1 MNCKKNASGNPSE
14 EKRLF
19 NLGVAMQTGGQAS
32 MVAGYTAWQK
42 NFGRQVNRGEKAI
55 KIFAPMT
62 YKRKKEVDM
71 IDQATG
77 QPLRNPD
84 GSVRKEIIEVT
95 VPSFRV
101 TNVFDISQTSGPPLP
116 TLVDELEG
124 KDGYYHQVEKR
135 IAINEDM
142 SETQTMAAMIHELAH
157 AKLHALDPNNLKES
171 AKARGKDQRTMEVE
185 AESIAA
191 VFSSYFGID
200 TSANSW
206 GYVASWSRNKEL
218 PELTA
223 SLQVIKDTAG
233 EIISGISEEME
244 EMRFAYMDKADA
256 LEAIRLG
263 QTVYASVGKGR
274 FEEVTAEQVR
284 DMSDDTW
291 LRMPKE
297 QMKAYVELCT
307 EKDLHEEMTSL
318 E

>member
-84 GSVRKEIIEVT
+84 GSVRKEIIEVA

-124 KDGYYHQVEKR
+124 NVER
-135 IAINEDM
+135 
-142 SETQTMAAMIHELAH
+142 
-157 AKLHALDPNNLKES
+157 
-171 AKARGKDQRTMEVE
+171 
-185 AESIAA
+185 
-191 VFSSYFGID
+191 
-200 TSANSW
+200 
-206 GYVASWSRNKEL
+206 
-218 PELTA
+218 
-223 SLQVIKDTAG
+223 
-233 EIISGISEEME
+233 
-244 EMRFAYMDKADA
+244 
-256 LEAIRLG
+256 
-263 QTVYASVGKGR
+263 
-274 FEEVTAEQVR
+274 
-284 DMSDDTW
+284 
-291 LRMPKE
+291 
-297 QMKAYVELCT
+297 
-307 EKDLHEEMTSL
+307 
-318 E
+318 